1 MIGRGSSLTSVS
13 ARYEDMTF
21 HNILLQNKVEALSSW
36 VPEAEM
42 TKDQTGYHF
51 QKNKIAMKQ
60 VSVRIDELLN
70 IQVQEQ
76 KYLSRSSTIAN
87 LWYNHQKGF
96 S

>member
-42 TKDQTGYHF
+42 TKDQTDYHLKKK
-51 QKNKIAMKQ
+51 KNCHETGKCADRWTINNYGKYKILGEIA
-60 VSVRIDELLN
+60 
-70 IQVQEQ
+70 
-76 KYLSRSSTIAN
+76 KYGAKLGSA
-87 LWYNHQKGF
+87 
-96 S
+96 